1 MTHASTAARILDFP
15 SIRRSPFAPAFADAA
30 LSERERELAQREAVV
45 SSLTSRFLQAQ
56 EEQRRHLARELHDDI
71 AQRLGLATSEIGAL
85 IEQQGESSTVTH
97 RLAVVLSE
105 LRALCTDVHSMSH
118 GLHSFKLEYLGL
130 QSALFDLCKRHSHQ
144 GFEVILR
151 ADGYE
156 NPRSK
161 EVSLCLY
168 RVAQEALAN
177 ASKYSNSATVVVTV
191 AKKKHV
197 FLLTI
202 EDVGVGFDNSQA
214 SQGLGLLSMEERV
227 NLVGGELTL
236 RSVLGSGT
244 KILVKISDKDQ
255 AWQVTTS

>member
-1 MTHASTAARILDFP
+1 MTHASTAPRILHFP
-15 SIRRSPFAPAFADAA
+15 SIGRGSFAPAFADAA
-30 LSERERELAQREAVV
+30 LSERELAQREAVV
-45 SSLTSRFLQAQ
+45 SSLTSRFVLAQ

-85 IEQQGESSTVTH
+85 IEQEGESSTVTH
-97 RLAVVLSE
+97 RLAIVLSE
-105 LRALCTDVHSMSH
+105 LRTLCTDVHSMSH
-118 GLHSFKLEYLGL
+118 DLHTFKLEYLGL
-130 QSALFDLCKRHSHQ
+130 RSALFDLCKRHSHQ

-151 ADGYE
+151 AGENE
-156 NPRSK
+156 NPKSK

-168 RVAQEALAN
+168 RVAQEAIAN
-177 ASKYSNSATVVVTV
+177 ASKYSHSATVVVTV
-191 AKKKHV
+191 AKEKHV

-202 EDVGVGFDNSQA
+202 EDVGVGFDKSQI

-255 AWQVTTS
+255 PWQVTLT